1 MKYVDEYRD
10 PEAARAF
17 AQALAKIVT
26 RPWSI
31 MEVCGGQTNTIMRFG
46 LDEML
51 PAGVTLVHGPGCPV
65 CVTPLELIDRALA
78 IAAMPGVIF
87 VSFGDMLRVP
97 GTSGDLLGAKAKGAD
112 VRIVLSPL
120 DAVKIARENPSRRVV
135 FFGVG
140 FETTAPA
147 TALAVA
153 HADSGQV
160 ENFSLLVSH
169 VLVPPAMEAIL
180 SSPANRVQGFLAA
193 GHVCTVMGYTEY
205 EPIAAR
211 YRVPIVVTGF
221 EPLDILQGV
230 LMCVKQLEEGRA
242 EVENQY
248 SRSVRRDG
256 NPPARNLIREIFRD
270 RPAQM
275 ARHRRDRRQ
284 RTRPPRPIQTLRR
297 RIALRRL
304 RHPDSRTGRV
314 HQRARPSGPQDA
326 ARLPGIRDAM
336 HAGAPDGRDH
346 GVERRHVRGVPS
358 PSPLG
363 APRGAMTDFA
373 MSCPAPVPEHAH
385 IQMAHGGGG
394 RMMNTLIRTVFQPA
408 FKNPLLATAHDGAVF
423 AAPGRRLAF
432 TTDSYVVRPL
442 FFPGGDIGALAV
454 NGTVND
460 LAMCGARPVAL
471 SAGFILEEGL
481 PMETL
486 RRVVLSM
493 AEAAARA
500 GVAVVTGDTKVVERG
515 KGRRDLHQHVRS
527 RRDRP

>member
-10 PEAARAF
+10 PEAARSF

-31 MEVCGGQTNTIMRFG
+31 MEVCGGQTNTIVRFG

-51 PAGVTLVHGPGCPV
+51 PSRVTLVHGPGCPV
-65 CVTPLELIDRALA
+65 CVTPLEMIDRALA
-78 IAAMPGVIF
+78 IAAMPEVIF

-112 VRIVLSPL
+112 VRVVLSPL
-120 DAVKIARENPSRRVV
+120 DAVKIAGDNPSRRIV

-153 HADSGQV
+153 HADLGSV

-256 NPPARNLIREIFRD
+256 NPPARNLIREIFEIVPRKWRGIGEIGASGLALRGRYKRFD
-270 RPAQM
+270 AESLFDVSGIRTAEPAECISGLVLQGLETPHDCPAFGTRCTPERPMGATM
-275 ARHRRDRRQ
+275 VSSEGTCAAYYRHRR
-284 RTRPPRPIQTLRR
+284 
-297 RIALRRL
+297 
-304 RHPDSRTGRV
+304 
-314 HQRARPSGPQDA
+314 
-326 ARLPGIRDAM
+326 
-336 HAGAPDGRDH
+336 
-346 GVERRHVRGVPS
+346 
-358 PSPLG
+358 
-363 APRGAMTDFA
+363 
-373 MSCPAPVPEHAH
+373 
-385 IQMAHGGGG
+385 
-394 RMMNTLIRTVFQPA
+394 
-408 FKNPLLATAHDGAVF
+408 
-423 AAPGRRLAF
+423 AAPLE
-432 TTDSYVVRPL
+432 
-442 FFPGGDIGALAV
+442 
-454 NGTVND
+454 
-460 LAMCGARPVAL
+460 AR
-471 SAGFILEEGL
+471 
-481 PMETL
+481 
-486 RRVVLSM
+486 
-493 AEAAARA
+493 
-500 GVAVVTGDTKVVERG
+500 
-515 KGRRDLHQHVRS
+515 
-527 RRDRP
+527 